1 MLANGTAVVRSDF
14 VYNIT
19 EYTHV
24 DNLGAKMFKKIFDQV
39 ESEYATLI
47 EMFNFELVVYD
58 ETEFFRDAGE
68 DLFDYPYSNQKNN
81 LNYYAPQLGV

>member
-1 MLANGTAVVRSDF
+1 
-14 VYNIT
+14 
-19 EYTHV
+19 
-24 DNLGAKMFKKIFDQV
+24 
-39 ESEYATLI
+39 
-47 EMFNFELVVYD
+47 MFNFELVVYD